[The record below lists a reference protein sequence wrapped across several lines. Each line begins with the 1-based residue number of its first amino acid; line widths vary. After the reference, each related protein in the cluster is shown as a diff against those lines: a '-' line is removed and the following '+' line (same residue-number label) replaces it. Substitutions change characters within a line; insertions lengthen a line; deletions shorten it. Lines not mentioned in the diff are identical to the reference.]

1 MVVRSRAVIHLND
14 GIAVFLETV
23 VADEKAIR
31 DLVRLIYEC
40 SVDAREWRHFLSA
53 FAGAVDAPA
62 ASLSV
67 LDARN
72 HYGTVTASHGIDPFW
87 ERRFAEYYAGL
98 NVWFQGTSLFHVPG
112 NVARGEEAI
121 RDAELEKTEFYND
134 FLRPQN
140 QFYVLGGVLT
150 QEDSVHSLIA
160 VLRSKA
166 GGPIQEAEHALTL
179 ELVPH
184 LQTALRLHHRIAGL
198 EKGLGYTSDVLDHLS
213 GSLIVT
219 DSSGR
224 ILYMNRRAEALLKS
238 NGGLSAAADGL
249 RASSSNQTAH
259 LREFIAR
266 AASTVTGNGKHP
278 GGVIQVQRAGG
289 SPLSLQIAP
298 LASSSGSVDRRPAVA
313 IFIAE
318 PERTAKPN
326 PELLGALLD
335 LSPAEAR
342 LTAALVRGET
352 IRQFAREAGVSVNT
366 ARTLLSRVFS
376 KTCVSRQAELVGL
389 ALTSTGRSAW
399 VSGAE

>member
-1 MVVRSRAVIHLND
+1 M
-14 GIAVFLETV
+14 
-23 VADEKAIR
+23 
-31 DLVRLIYEC
+31 
-40 SVDAREWRHFLSA
+40 DARQWPRFLSA
-53 FAGAVDAPA
+53 FAGAVNAPSA
-62 ASLSV
+62 TLSV

-72 HYGTVTASHGIDPFW
+72 HQGKLTASHGIDPFW
-87 ERRFAEYYAGL
+87 ERRFAEYYAGV
-98 NVWFQGTSLFHVPG
+98 NVWVQGGLFRVPG
-112 NVARGEEAI
+112 NVEGGEEVI
-121 RDAELEKTEFYND
+121 RDAEMEKTEFYND

-150 QEDSVHSLIA
+150 QEGSANSVVA

-166 GGPIQEAEHALTL
+166 GGPTQEAEHALTR

-198 EKGLGYTSDVLDHLS
+198 EEGLEYASDALDYLP
-213 GSLIVT
+213 GCLIVT
-219 DSSGR
+219 DSAGR
-224 ILYMNRRAEALLKS
+224 ILHMNRRAEAFFKS
-238 NGGLSAAADGL
+238 RNGLSFGVDGL
-249 RASSSNQTAH
+249 RAGTVRQTAR

-266 AASTVTGNGKHP
+266 AASTVTGNGRHP
-278 GGVIQVQRAGG
+278 GGVIEIGRAG
-289 SPLSLQIAP
+289 SFPLKLQVTP
-298 LASSSGSVDRRPAVA
+298 LASHPTRADRRPAVA

-326 PELLGALLD
+326 AELLGALLG

-352 IRQFAREAGVSVNT
+352 TRQFARAAGVSVNT

-376 KTCVSRQAELVGL
+376 KTGVSRQAESVGL
-389 ALTSTGRSAW
+389 ALTSIGGSGW